1 MPEMVILRRLGLR
14 LLLFAAAAGA
24 ITTVPTVLSTDTSK
38 PAVQIVGAPRCVNGV
53 VPVNPY
59 VDYCFLPPRSPR
71 IRGQAPDAGAIIAC
85 RGHFGCL
92 GYYVNYPGQPW
103 GPFTPPA

>member
-1 MPEMVILRRLGLR
+1 MVILRRLGLR

-85 RGHFGCL
+85 KGVPACL
-92 GYYVNYPGQPW
+92 SYYVNYPGQTIW
-103 GPFTPPA
+103 GPFTPPV

>member
-1 MPEMVILRRLGLR
+1 

-92 GYYVNYPGQPW
+92 GYYV
-103 GPFTPPA
+103 

>member
-1 MPEMVILRRLGLR
+1 MVILRRLGLR

-85 RGHFGCL
+85 RGVPACL
-92 GYYVNYPGQPW
+92 SYYVNYPGQTIW
-103 GPFTPPA
+103 GPFTPTP

>member
-1 MPEMVILRRLGLR
+1 MVILRRLGLR

-85 RGHFGCL
+85 RGVPACL
-92 GYYVNYPGQPW
+92 SYYVNYPGQTIW
-103 GPFTPPA
+103 GPFTPPV